1 MVLPFLRHVSLL
13 LVLNLAIKPL
23 YLLVVEARIQDAL
36 GPEVYG
42 TYFPALGLATLLNIL
57 LDWGLTN
64 HLTRDV
70 AANPA
75 GWKRIAGGA
84 FRTKG
89 LLIPLYFSVLIAG
102 GVAIGWRGEA
112 LGWLVWAGLNQ
123 ALLSAVLFLRGGLQ
137 GLGNHRADALV
148 SVADRALLL
157 AGLGA
162 LLAWSDAF
170 ELPYL
175 LAGTTASLIL
185 AAGFAAVQLRATPRP
200 AQDPAAVDSTRAAL
214 RAGTPYALLVLLMMA
229 YHRLDAILLERMRAD
244 GALQAGLYAMGYR
257 LFEAANMVGYLV
269 ATVLL
274 PYFTRML
281 ASGEDVRPLA
291 AGAARAL
298 AIGGTALA
306 AAAWADPAGILA
318 PFYSA
323 SVAEAAPIL
332 PPLMLSFAVF
342 AQGYV
347 FSTLLTA
354 RGELRL
360 LIGFAAAGA
369 VVGAVLNVLWIPSA
383 GAVGSAW
390 ASAAAQTLVVA
401 AQTAAV
407 LRQHPGAVW
416 RGVARGAAIHIALCA
431 ALAAVWAA
439 EGPTGTGAVWGL
451 VAIGLVLGVL
461 SNWDAVPLGRN
472 RLPHG

>member
-1 MVLPFLRHVSLL
+1 MGLPFLRHVSLL
-13 LVLNLAIKPL
+13 LALNLAIKPL

-42 TYFPALGLATLLNIL
+42 GYFPALGLATLLNIL

-70 AANPA
+70 AANPS
-75 GWKRIAGGA
+75 GWRRIAGGA
-84 FRTKG
+84 FRTKF
-89 LLIPLYFSVLIAG
+89 LLIPLYFMVLMAG
-102 GVAIGWRGEA
+102 GWAIGWRGDA
-112 LGWLVWAGLNQ
+112 LGWLAWAGLNQ

-137 GLGNHRADALV
+137 GLGNHRADAWV
-148 SVADRALLL
+148 SVTDRALLL
-157 AGLGA
+157 VGLGA
-162 LLAWSDAF
+162 ALAWTDTF
-170 ELPYL
+170 ELRFL
-175 LAGTTASLIL
+175 LAGTTASLIVAAAL
-185 AAGFAAVQLRATPRP
+185 AGAAVQRTPRP
-200 AQDPAAVDSTRAAL
+200 LQDPAARDDTRTAL

-229 YHRLDAILLERMRAD
+229 YHRLDAILLERMRPD

-281 ASGEDVRPLA
+281 AGGEDVRPLA
-291 AGAARAL
+291 AGAARVL
-298 AIGGTALA
+298 AVGGTALA

-318 PFYSA
+318 PFYSR
-323 SVAEAAPIL
+323 SVAEAAPVV
-332 PPLMLSFAVF
+332 PPLMLSFALF

-347 FSTLLTA
+347 FSTVLTA

-360 LIGFAAAGA
+360 LVGLAAAGA
-369 VVGAVLNVLWIPSA
+369 VVGAVLNVLWIPGA

-390 ASAAAQTLVVA
+390 ASAAAQTVVVA

-407 LRQHPGAVW
+407 LKRHPGAVW
-416 RGVARGAAIHIALCA
+416 RGAARGAAIHAALCA
-431 ALAAVWAA
+431 VLAAVWAA
-439 EGPTGTGAVWGL
+439 AGPTGTGAVWAL
-451 VAIGLVLGVL
+451 VAAGIGLGAWTH
-461 SNWDAVPLGRN
+461 WDAVPLGRN
-472 RLPHG
+472 RLGHG